1 MTILLFDTHRILCRF
16 SFRPVPVLA
25 RMKGLLVTLV
35 LAVAAASTTTAAI
48 AQPRS
53 APFPGHRLLVDKPG
67 LRVYGP
73 AEYARTP
80 CPRLLSLPA
89 HALITVKRA
98 VELAMPPFEKAVH
111 LDGRD
116 PVVTVAPTSRSGFS
130 YLAGG
135 CGRSAWARSV
145 FANVSLP
152 HVTNS
157 ASLSQ
162 HRFAVGRVG
171 QGWVIWGYIH

>member
-1 MTILLFDTHRILCRF
+1 MR
-16 SFRPVPVLA
+16 
-25 RMKGLLVTLV
+25 GLLVTLV
-35 LAVAAASTTTAAI
+35 SAVAAASTTT

-53 APFPGHRLLVDKPG
+53 APFPGHRLLVDQPG

-73 AEYARTP
+73 ANYARTP
-80 CPRLLSLPA
+80 CPKLLPLPA
-89 HALITVKRA
+89 HALTTVKRA
-98 VELAMPPFEKAVH
+98 VELAMPPFEKAVD

-135 CGRSAWARSV
+135 CGRAAWARSV

-152 HVTNS
+152 HITNS

-162 HRFAVGRVG
+162 HRFAVGRVR

>member
-1 MTILLFDTHRILCRF
+1 
-16 SFRPVPVLA
+16 
-25 RMKGLLVTLV
+25 
-35 LAVAAASTTTAAI
+35 
-48 AQPRS
+48 
-53 APFPGHRLLVDKPG
+53 
-67 LRVYGP
+67 
-73 AEYARTP
+73 
-80 CPRLLSLPA
+80 
-89 HALITVKRA
+89 
-98 VELAMPPFEKAVH
+98 MPPFEKAVD

-135 CGRSAWARSV
+135 CGRAAWARSV

-162 HRFAVGRVG
+162 HRFAVGRVR

>member
-1 MTILLFDTHRILCRF
+1 MTISRFETHQILCRF
-16 SFRPVPVLA
+16 SFRPVPVPA
-25 RMKGLLVTLV
+25 RMRGLLVTLV
-35 LAVAAASTTTAAI
+35 VAVAAASTAAVATAD
-48 AQPRS
+48 PRS
-53 APFPGHRLLVDKPG
+53 TPLPGHRLLIDQPG

-73 AEYARTP
+73 ANYARTP
-80 CPRLLSLPA
+80 SPQILPLPA
-89 HALITVKRA
+89 HALTTVKRA
-98 VELAMPPFEKAVH
+98 VELAMPPFEKAVD

-116 PVVTVAPTSRSGFS
+116 PIVTVAPTSRSGFS

-135 CGRSAWARSV
+135 CGRAAWARSV
-145 FANVSLP
+145 FANVYLP

-162 HRFAVGRVG
+162 HRFTVGRVR